1 MTDHHR
7 GPVSPVRSPLGEECR
22 FYCALADDQP
32 DLVRRFLPDGT
43 LTFVNHAY
51 CRYFEK
57 KKEELLGSSFIPAVA
72 PEDRK
77 FVYERFSSLTE
88 NRPVVTYE
96 HWVVLSGGEIRRMR
110 WTDRAL
116 PGDDG
121 RIVEYQSIG
130 RDVTP
135 VETTGRPP
143 GNSTQARETPMR
155 ERAGQSFENGSA
167 LKKSLNAVG
176 RSASWLQAFADS
188 LPFDVFMMDT
198 SGKYVM
204 GNARSRMHY
213 GDIVGKSPE
222 DLAPDGETLK
232 RWHRNNKK
240 AFAGETVKG
249 RIDFPV
255 HGELKNFFNI
265 LFPIYSEDRIIGIS
279 GVNIEITALVRSEK
293 KAQELRT
300 REKAVLDNIP
310 DMVWVKDKD
319 ARFITVN
326 EAYAKACG
334 HRTEELVGRT
344 DLDMWPKFFLAEK
357 YRKDDFAVIRSGR
370 RKTIEEII
378 VGPDGMER
386 WIEAVKSPIYDRE
399 HNLVGLVGIARDITE
414 RKKASDAIRESR
426 DKLKQTLCGIIK
438 AIGTIVEV
446 RDPYTSG
453 HQRRVAEISRG
464 IAEKIN
470 LSPNDIQGIYIAALI
485 HDLGKIAVPSEI
497 LSKPSSLNRAESELI
512 HSHSRIGYDITER
525 IHFPWNVAEIIY
537 QHHERIDGSGY
548 PRGLKGDEIIIGAKI
563 LAVADVVE
571 AMASH
576 RPYRPAL
583 GVELAVNEI
592 TKQRDILYDGAV
604 VDACLDLLRERD
616 FQSFDVIR
624 EFEL

>member
-7 GPVSPVRSPLGEECR
+7 GPASPVSPPLGEECR
-22 FYCALADDQP
+22 FYRALADDQP

-57 KKEELLGSSFIPAVA
+57 KKEELLGSSIIPAVA
-72 PEDRK
+72 PEDRT
-77 FVYERFSSLTE
+77 FVHERFSSLTGD
-88 NRPVVTYE
+88 RPVVTYE
-96 HWVVLSGGEIRRMR
+96 HRVVLSCGEVRRLR

-121 RIVEYQSIG
+121 KIVEYQSIG

-135 VETTGRPP
+135 PGENLDAAKTG
-143 GNSTQARETPMR
+143 
-155 ERAGQSFENGSA
+155 
-167 LKKSLNAVG
+167 
-176 RSASWLQAFADS
+176 ASWLQAFADS
-188 LPFDVFMMDT
+188 LPFDVFMMDMG
-198 SGKYVM
+198 GKYVM
-204 GNARSRMHY
+204 GNARCRMLY
-213 GDIVGKSPE
+213 GDMVGKSPE
-222 DLAPDGETLK
+222 NLAPDGETLK
-232 RWHRNNKK
+232 RWKKNNDK

-255 HGELKNFFNI
+255 RGEMKNFFNI
-265 LFPIYSEDRIIGIS
+265 ISPVYFEDRIIGIS
-279 GVNIEITALVRSEK
+279 GVNIEITALIRSEK

-300 REKAVLDNIP
+300 REKAVLDNIS

-334 HRTEELVGRT
+334 QRTEELVGRT

-378 VGPDGMER
+378 VGPDGRER

-399 HNLVGLVGIARDITE
+399 RNLVGLVGIARDITE
-414 RKKASDAIRESR
+414 RKKAGDAIRESR
-426 DKLKQTLCGIIK
+426 DRLKQTLCGIIK

-470 LSPNDIQGIYIAALI
+470 LSPNDTQGIYIAALI

>member
-1 MTDHHR
+1 MTDHRR
-7 GPVSPVRSPLGEECR
+7 GPSPVRPPLGEECR
-22 FYCALADDQP
+22 FYRALVDDQP

-43 LTFVNHAY
+43 LTFVNRAY
-51 CRYFEK
+51 CTYFEK
-57 KKEELLGSSFIPAVA
+57 EREALLGSSFIPSIA
-72 PEDRK
+72 PEDRN
-77 FVYERFSSLTE
+77 FVHERFSSLTKD
-88 NRPVVTYE
+88 RPVVTYE
-96 HWVVLSGGEIRRMR
+96 HRVVLSGGEVRRMR

-121 RIVEYQSIG
+121 KIVEYQSIG
-130 RDVTP
+130 RDVTSL
-135 VETTGRPP
+135 ETTGKPP
-143 GNSTQARETPMR
+143 ENSSQARGKPVR
-155 ERAGQSFENGSA
+155 ERTGQPFKKGSA
-167 LKKSLNAVG
+167 PKESHDAAG

-188 LPFDVFMMDT
+188 LPFVVFMMDT

-213 GDIVGKSPE
+213 GDILGKRPE

-232 RWHRNNKK
+232 RWQRNNEK
-240 AFAGETVKG
+240 AFAGKTAKG

-255 HGELKNFFNI
+255 RGEMKNFFNI
-265 LFPIYSEDRIIGIS
+265 VSPVYSEDRIIGIS
-279 GVNIEITALVRSEK
+279 GVNIEITALIRSEK
-293 KAQELRT
+293 KAQEIRL

-319 ARFITVN
+319 AKFITVN

-344 DLDMWPKFFLAEK
+344 DIDMWPKFFLAER
-357 YRKDDFAVIRSGR
+357 YREDDFAVIRSGK
-370 RKTIEEII
+370 RKTIEETI
-378 VGPDGMER
+378 VGPDGRER
-386 WIEAVKSPIYDRE
+386 WIEAVKSPLYDRD

-414 RKKASDAIRESR
+414 RKKASDEIRESR

-464 IAEKIN
+464 IAQKIN

-497 LSKPSSLNRAESELI
+497 LSKPSSLSRAESELI
-512 HSHSRIGYDITER
+512 HAHSRIGYDITER
-525 IHFPWNVAEIIY
+525 INFPWNVAEIIY

-548 PRGLKGDEIIIGAKI
+548 PRGLKGDEIILGAKI

-583 GVELAVNEI
+583 GVELAVKEI
-592 TKQRDILYDGAV
+592 MQYRNILYDGAV
-604 VDACLDLLRERD
+604 VDACLDLLREKD